1 MNIVEK
7 EEEVEK
13 EERER
18 GKINLLKALFN
29 NIDDFQINNIITS
42 TITIDE
48 LFTIHKLNTNL
59 EYLVISL
66 PKTGTSTIRH
76 YLETYKNIHTLS
88 LHSIVEYIFIDKRFV
103 NYTIKEIIE
112 YISYKSSYEKLYII
126 FSYREPESRCISRYL
141 WDNPTPNVLIN
152 VKIVDKPIYNLIKLN
167 ANYDYNILTNML
179 DAFNINLSDYTYDRI
194 KGYTM
199 APYNNKITFVFT
211 ILSDINLFLSNFLG
225 LNIEKAEV
233 INKNEANKDKL
244 VFQNKAKKKLYMFE
258 KKLVKFYN
266 LS

>member
-76 YLETYKNIHTLS
+76 YLHTFKNSYTHTI
-88 LHSIVEYIFIDKRFV
+88 HSIIEYIFIDKRFV

-167 ANYDYNILTNML
+167 ANYDYNILTSML
-179 DAFNINLSDYTYDRI
+179 DAFNINLSDYTYEHE
-194 KGYTM
+194 KGYSLV
-199 APYNNKITFVFT
+199 PYNNKITFVFT

-225 LNIEKAEV
+225 LNIGDAAV
-233 INKNEANKDKL
+233 FNKNEANKYNI